1 MSTAKR
7 DGKTRSGKTKSEK
20 TAADAAM
27 PDTAPRQR
35 ARRGRGTFR
44 SDYGRRLDAVG
55 LGRDQPEPDTADGIR
70 DAMARKI
77 SMAMNQ
83 WHGCREPLC
92 RRMRGCMAP
101 RILCSNNTKPDLRT
115 KEEVA
120 RDVAS
125 LMRNLKAA
133 AAASRADDGTGV

>member
-1 MSTAKR
+1 MSTGKR
-7 DGKTRSGKTKSEK
+7 DGKTMSGKM
-20 TAADAAM
+20 TAEVATPEPAA
-27 PDTAPRQR
+27 RQR

-44 SDYGRRLDAVG
+44 SDYARRLHAVG
-55 LGRDQPEPDTADGIR
+55 LGRDQPAPETIDGVR
-70 DAMARKI
+70 DAIARKI
-77 SMAMNQ
+77 AMAINR